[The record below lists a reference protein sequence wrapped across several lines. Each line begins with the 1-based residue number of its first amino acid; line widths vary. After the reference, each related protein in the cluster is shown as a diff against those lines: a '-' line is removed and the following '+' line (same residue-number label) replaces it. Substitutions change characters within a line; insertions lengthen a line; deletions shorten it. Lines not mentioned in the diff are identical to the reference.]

1 MSTKKKSRIHI
12 DGDKLV
18 LIAAIIVVFALFT
31 CLNKNFLSVTN
42 MINILIAA
50 SLVGMVAVGHT
61 YLIIAGQNDLSP
73 GSLAAFS
80 GVVAALLVSK
90 GMPFAAAVIVT
101 IVCGAA
107 VGFFNAFM
115 VNKIHLEAFIAT
127 LVTQSIIRGFAY
139 IICGGK
145 PVSISNKTFL
155 LLGKARILNIPVS
168 VWIMIIC
175 IVVFGIILAKTKFG
189 RSVYAIGGSMD
200 AARLAGL
207 NPKKIITTCYV
218 MMGILCSIGGIIFA
232 ARMNSGQPAANVN
245 LEFDAITAVILGG
258 VSFVGGVG
266 NMGGTILGIILIQS
280 FVPGAASVLTQLNK
294 LNSVTMPLRYLWVF
308 AAYIALRK
316 SLNKFN
322 PEYKFTKNQT
332 VALVA
337 GGWCFFVTAVC
348 CLLGMYV
355 EGDIASTALNV
366 ITPVVLTALG
376 LILPEIKKRET
387 AKAN

>member
-155 LLGKARILNIPVS
+155 ILGKARILNIPVS

-218 MMGILCSIGGIIFA
+218 
-232 ARMNSGQPAANVN
+232 
-245 LEFDAITAVILGG
+245 ITAVILGG

-280 FVPGAASVLTQLNK
+280 FNTGLTMVNVPSFWQYVAKGGLLLFALTTDYIRKQKREKDLLAAS
-294 LNSVTMPLRYLWVF
+294 M
-308 AAYIALRK
+308 
-316 SLNKFN
+316 
-322 PEYKFTKNQT
+322 KN
-332 VALVA
+332 L
-337 GGWCFFVTAVC
+337 
-348 CLLGMYV
+348 
-355 EGDIASTALNV
+355 
-366 ITPVVLTALG
+366 
-376 LILPEIKKRET
+376 
-387 AKAN
+387 